1 MRLETPSSDRAAE
14 ASLRPA
20 APGDLTAVQSI
31 YGFYVARSTATFE
44 ETLPDLDE
52 MAQRFE
58 AIVGRGLP
66 FLVAEAAGS
75 IAGFAYAAP
84 FRQRSAY
91 RYTVEDSIYVRD
103 GMDGRGIGRALLAAV
118 IDACEA
124 LDCRQ
129 MIAVIGDFGQRPF
142 DPIARRPRFP
152 AGRNAP
158 RRRLQVRA
166 LDRQRLHAT
175 AAWRRRSVAATG
187 LILQS

>member
-1 MRLETPSSDRAAE
+1 MRLEAPSSDRAAK

-20 APGDLTAVQSI
+20 APGDLAAVQSI

-58 AIVGRGLP
+58 AIAGRGLP
-66 FLVAEAAGS
+66 FLVAEAAGT

-103 GMDGRGIGRALLAAV
+103 GMDGRGIGRALLGAV

-124 LDCRQ
+124 LDYRQ
-129 MIAVIGDFGQRPF
+129 MIAVIGDSANARSIRLHGGLGFRPAGTLLAAGFKFGRWIDSVYMQRPLG
-142 DPIARRPRFP
+142 DGDRSLPR
-152 AGRNAP
+152 G
-158 RRRLQVRA
+158 
-166 LDRQRLHAT
+166 
-175 AAWRRRSVAATG
+175 
-187 LILQS
+187 